1 MEKTSR
7 LYFIDA
13 MRAWA
18 ILMMLQGHFIDGLLA
33 PEFRDTSN
41 VVFSVWKYNRG
52 ITAPVFFTVAG
63 FIFMYLLI
71 RNKSVGWDNPR
82 VKKGIKRGLMLIGLG
97 YILRLDFP
105 GFLSKGEVYDNF
117 YKIDVLHCIGLS
129 ILLLIGI
136 YLLSYN
142 RKKYVMP
149 LLLGGSILFL
159 FFTYPWYSSWDY
171 SFLPKFLANFI
182 TKANGSVFTIFPW
195 FGYASFGAFMAAL
208 FSIYKEKKNLYPVA
222 IMLSLTIG
230 TILIVLFPFSSLN
243 FELFSR
249 LGNVLVFFAVFM
261 LIRNILTSST
271 VISIGQNTLSI
282 YVIHYTILYASFFGL
297 GLYQPFHHSLTPYV
311 AIPGAI
317 LFMITVTWLS
327 FLYNRIKPAIKEKT
341 SVLKKEIVLVFNQ
354 SYRETTS
361 FVIKIKGK
369 ILSALNMIK
378 S

>member
-41 VVFSVWKYNRG
+41 AVFAIWKYNRG

-71 RNKSVGWDNPR
+71 RNKSAGRANPR
-82 VKKGIKRGLMLIGLG
+82 VKKGIKRGLMLIALG
-97 YILRLDFP
+97 YVLRLDFP
-105 GFLSKGEVYDNF
+105 GFLLKGEVYDNF

-149 LLLGGSILFL
+149 LLLGGSTLFL
-159 FFTYPWYSSWDY
+159 FCTYPWYSSWDY

-195 FGYASFGAFMAAL
+195 FGYASFGAFMATL
-208 FSIYKEKKNLYPVA
+208 FSIYREKKNLYPVA
-222 IMLSLTIG
+222 ITLSLAIG

-297 GLYQPFHHSLTPYV
+297 GLYQPFHHSLTPYI

-354 SYRETTS
+354 SFRETTS
-361 FVIKIKGK
+361 FVIKIKAK

>member
-1 MEKTSR
+1 MKNSSR

-33 PEFRDTSN
+33 PQFRDTTN
-41 VVFSVWKYNRG
+41 AAFALWKYNRG

-71 RNKSVGWDNPR
+71 RNKDAGRANPR

-105 GFLSKGEVYDNF
+105 GFLLKGEIYDNF

-129 ILLLIGI
+129 ILLLVGV
-136 YLLSYN
+136 YLLSYD

-149 LLLGGSILFL
+149 LLLGGSTLLLFC
-159 FFTYPWYSSWDY
+159 TYPWYSAWDFG
-171 SFLPKFLANFI
+171 FLPKFLANFI
-182 TKANGSVFTIFPW
+182 TKTNGSVFTIFPW
-195 FGYASFGAFMAAL
+195 FGYASFGAFMATL

-222 IMLSLTIG
+222 ITLSLAVG
-230 TILIVLFPFSSLN
+230 GILIALFPFSSLN

-261 LIRNILTSST
+261 LLRNVLTSGT
-271 VISIGQNTLSI
+271 IISIGQNTLSI

-297 GLYQPFHHSLTPYV
+297 GLYQPFHHSLPPYI

-327 FLYNRIKPAIKEKT
+327 FLYNKIKPAIEEKT
-341 SVLKKEIVLVFNQ
+341 AVLRKEFVMAFNQ
-354 SYRETTS
+354 NYREATT
-361 FVIKIKGK
+361 FLVRLKGK
-369 ILSALNMIK
+369 ILSALSIIK
-378 S
+378 N